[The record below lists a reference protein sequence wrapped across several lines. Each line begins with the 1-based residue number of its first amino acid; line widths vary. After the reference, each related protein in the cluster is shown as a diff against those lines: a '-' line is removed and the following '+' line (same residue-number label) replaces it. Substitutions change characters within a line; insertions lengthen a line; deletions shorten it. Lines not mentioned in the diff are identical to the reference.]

1 MDLYDLLDTLP
12 GLNGL
17 SKKLSKFW
25 SVTYLYLLYLL
36 YYFSDNLYFFRDHSL
51 FIDLKHKPLFRLKTT
66 IFRQNMPKIF
76 QKSEIKTISQN
87 NSIYS

>member
-25 SVTYLYLLYLL
+25 ELQEGALYEPEILEET
-36 YYFSDNLYFFRDHSL
+36 SSP
-51 FIDLKHKPLFRLKTT
+51 DLKMLLEGKLKN
-66 IFRQNMPKIF
+66 IQDYRRNP
-76 QKSEIKTISQN
+76 EN
-87 NSIYS
+87 D